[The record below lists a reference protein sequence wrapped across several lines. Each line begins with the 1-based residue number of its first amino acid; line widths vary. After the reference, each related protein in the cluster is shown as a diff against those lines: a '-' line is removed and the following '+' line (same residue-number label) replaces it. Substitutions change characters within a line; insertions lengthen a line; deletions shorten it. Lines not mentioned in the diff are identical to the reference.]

1 MVKKRE
7 EKYLDK
13 ITVALK
19 EGNIKRDFAFAE
31 DKYLPPPEKVREI
44 FEKEFN
50 VASDR
55 TFRIILVEDFKDY
68 IVFLQI
74 PNGKSKYDFNVWY
87 AKYKKNE
94 LEEISIPTHDYLG
107 NWYRELKE
115 KSEIIEEYLIN
126 AILRSIRDREPVL
139 EVVNKFFR
147 SLKDPLKI
155 EIRKFLCTL
164 KWIAL
169 QEDINYPPPKYMGS
183 KYTLAV
189 YALLEAGFELKD
201 LRRIIRFR

>member
-7 EKYLDK
+7 EKYLQIIK
-13 ITVALK
+13 AVLK
-19 EGNIKRDFAFAE
+19 EGNIKRNFAFAE
-31 DKYLPPPEKVREI
+31 DKHIPPPEKVREA

-50 VASDR
+50 IASDR
-55 TFRIILVEDFKDY
+55 SFRLILVEEFIDY
-68 IVFLQI
+68 IIFLQI
-74 PNGKSKYDFNVWY
+74 PNGKSEYDFNVWY
-87 AKYKKNE
+87 ARYKGK
-94 LEEISIPTHDYLG
+94 EIKEVSIPTHDYLG

-115 KSEIIEEYLIN
+115 RSEIIEEYLIN
-126 AILRSIRDREPVL
+126 AILKSIRDRKSIL
-139 EVVNKFFR
+139 GVVDKFFG
-147 SLKDPLKI
+147 SLANSLKI
-155 EIRKFLCTL
+155 EVRKFLCTL
-164 KWIAL
+164 KWVAL

>member
-19 EGNIKRDFAFAE
+19 EGNIERNLAFAE
-31 DKYLPPPEKVREI
+31 DKYLPPPEKVRET

-50 VASDR
+50 IASDR
-55 TFRIILVEDFKDY
+55 AFRIILVEDFKDY
-68 IVFLQI
+68 NIFLQI
-74 PNGKSKYDFNVWY
+74 PDGKSKYDFNVWY
-87 AKYKKNE
+87 AKYKENE

-139 EVVNKFFR
+139 DVVDKFFKD
-147 SLKDPLKI
+147 LKDPLKI

-189 YALLEAGFELKD
+189 YALLEAGFQLKD